1 MSQKFVLA
9 VHGGAGTLENLP
21 SKRIEDFHVGIF
33 KALQAGYAVLN
44 SGGTSLDAVQAAV
57 VSMEDYPAF
66 NAGKGGVCASDG
78 NHYLDASIMTGS
90 VPVNAIGDAQL
101 RSGAVSGSRT
111 TKNPI
116 LLARLIK
123 EVSPHTLLIGEHA
136 DIFAKEHGLLQV
148 ENSYF
153 ATDYRRQQLELAKN
167 HDSIVQDHD
176 LESDD
181 ERSKKGTVGA
191 VACDQNGALAAATST
206 GGRINQHPGR
216 AGDSAII
223 GAGTYAE
230 DGVCA
235 VSATGWGE
243 FFLEQSVAAYIALL
257 IRDAGF
263 SLNDAL
269 ERVVFSRLPKD
280 SGGVIAV
287 NSNYELRMPYNT
299 GGMIRGSV
307 DSNGTI
313 QIGIHAELTTSAVA
327 I

>member
-9 VHGGAGTLENLP
+9 VHGGAGTLKNLHP
-21 SKRIEDFHVGIF
+21 ERIEDFHAGIS
-33 KALQAGYAVLN
+33 KALQAGYEVL
-44 SGGTSLDAVQAAV
+44 SCGGTSLDAVQAAV

-66 NAGKGGVCASDG
+66 NAGKGSVCASDG

-136 DIFAKEHGLLQV
+136 DYFAKEHGLLQV

-153 ATDYRRQQLELAKN
+153 ATDYRRRQLEIART

-191 VACDQNGALAAATST
+191 VACDQNGRLAAATST
-206 GGRINQHPGR
+206 GGRVNQHPGR
-216 AGDSAII
+216 VGDSAVV

-243 FFLEQSVAAYIALL
+243 FFLDQSVAAQIALL

-263 SLNDAL
+263 SFSDAL
-269 ERVVFSRLPKD
+269 ERLVFSRLPKD

-287 NSNYELRMPYNT
+287 NSQYQVSMPYNT
-299 GGMIRGSV
+299 GGMIRGSI
-307 DSNGTI
+307 DQSGAY
-313 QIGIHAELTTSAVA
+313 QIGIHEDMKDLRL
-327 I
+327 